1 MPERNIELQVEQY
14 SSQDPELKVLW
25 DEHVLFKKQINK
37 LESKPYRTP
46 GEEQELRVLKK
57 QKLEGKTRLYDKLDR
72 LVKSE

>member
-1 MPERNIELQVEQY
+1 MPEKNIELQVEQY

-57 QKLEGKTRLYDKLDR
+57 QKLEGKTRLYDKLDK

>member
-25 DEHVLFKKQINK
+25 DEHILFKKQINK

-46 GEEQELRVLKK
+46 GEEQELKVLKK

>member
-1 MPERNIELQVEQY
+1 MPERNIELQLEQY

>member
-1 MPERNIELQVEQY
+1 MPEKNIELQVEQY

>member
-1 MPERNIELQVEQY
+1 MPEKNIELQVEQY
-14 SSQDPELKVLW
+14 SAQDPELKVLW

>member
-57 QKLEGKTRLYDKLDR
+57 QKLEGKTRLYDKLDK